1 MRFDF
6 FFTEALGSLRRNWV
20 MTIAAT
26 LIVFTSMFIL
36 GGVLI
41 SKQNL
46 NAGLLSVENDVK
58 INVYLDVE
66 ATDPDIQAFEDSLK
80 ANPDVK
86 KYEFVSKEEGLE
98 LVKKTM
104 GADMVANLATNPLP
118 DMFKVY
124 AKDTD
129 GVEQLAAQMME
140 LPQVGDPKAEN
151 VRYPKKTVRALLRTI
166 GILEKAMWGIVI
178 LFALTAGLLIFT
190 TVRLSIFA
198 RRREIEIMRLVGA
211 SNWFI
216 RSPFLLEG
224 FITGLAGS
232 ALASAAILALNWLL
246 YDWVKSAEINYPVQ
260 MFSAWQMFGILGALS
275 MVLGGIATGLA
286 IQRHLK
292 I

>member
-6 FFTEALGSLRRNWV
+6 FFSEALGSLRRNWV

-36 GGVLI
+36 GGVLV
-41 SKQNL
+41 SKDNL
-46 NAGLLSVENDVK
+46 NAGMLSVENDVK
-58 INVYLDVE
+58 INVYLKTD
-66 ATDPDIQAFEDSLK
+66 ATDADIAAFRAMLE

-86 KYEFVSKEEGLE
+86 KSEFVSKEQGLE
-98 LVKKTM
+98 QVRQTM
-104 GADMVANLATNPLP
+104 GDEMVANLPTNPLP

-124 AKDTD
+124 AKSTD
-129 GVEQLAAQMME
+129 GVEALAAQMAQQ
-140 LPQVGDPKAEN
+140 PQVGTPKSEN
-151 VRYPKKTVRALLRTI
+151 VRFPKKTVRALLRTI
-166 GILEKAMWGIVI
+166 GILEKAMWGVVF
-178 LFALTAGLLIFT
+178 LFAMTAGLLIFT

-232 ALASAAILALNWLL
+232 ALASAGILALNWLL
-246 YDWVKSAEINYPVQ
+246 YDWVKSSDINYPVQ
-260 MFSAWQMFGILGALS
+260 MYSALQMFGVLGGLS
-275 MVLGGIATGLA
+275 MVLGGIGCGLA